1 MMASWE
7 QTVRARNV
15 IRQSVM
21 TNGTS
26 KEPALLRIARWAD
39 SVGRDHGDHAWIA
52 EDAFVDTLAC
62 MAAGVGEPVTERLI
76 DAFGESGRGQSV
88 ILFTNATSAP
98 ATAALVN
105 ATAAHATELDDW
117 DNATEAHMSAV
128 IVPALLAV
136 SESRRTSGAA
146 LIDAFLIGLEV
157 GMICGEAINPGHLY
171 GGWHPTST
179 IGSLGAA
186 AACARLLGLDE
197 ARMAHAI
204 SLATT
209 NAGLKCQVGTMAKPM
224 FAGTAAQCG
233 VQSALMAAAGITASL
248 DALDGPNGVE
258 AIRSS
263 GQTDGFDEALQ
274 GLYRSRWIDRFALNR
289 KPYPTCGI
297 VHRPIDGIVSL
308 MTEHRLRS
316 RDIARVDVRL
326 SQIEHDYCGI
336 SRPAN
341 VDEARFSVAF
351 GVARTIADG
360 QTSRG
365 TSGPRD
371 AEGRRLQDGARQGSC
386 GHSRKPVRR
395 GALSPCPGRD
405 CSSGRPERSDIGPL
419 RERLAGEP
427 AVAGGHTR
435 EVQGQ
440 RWCGAGRFGRGHS
453 AGCSEG
459 SPECADAR
467 GSAAAL
473 LPGVRSPEP
482 KELMR
487 RCGAASSRFGLAGR
501 APWEA

>member
-1 MMASWE
+1 
-7 QTVRARNV
+7 
-15 IRQSVM
+15 M
-21 TNGTS
+21 TNRTS
-26 KEPALLRIARWAD
+26 KKSALLRIAGWAG
-39 SVGRDHGDHAWIA
+39 SVGRDHGEHARIA
-52 EDAFVDTLAC
+52 EDAFVDTFAC

-76 DAFGESGRGQSV
+76 DAFGESDRGQSA

-98 ATAALVN
+98 VMAALVN

-136 SESRRTSGAA
+136 SEPRETSGAA

-179 IGSLGAA
+179 IGSLGGA

-233 VQSALMAAAGITASL
+233 VQSALMAAAGINASF
-248 DALDGPNGVE
+248 DALDGPSSVE
-258 AIRSS
+258 AIRSG
-263 GQTDGFDEALQ
+263 GQTGGFDNVLQ
-274 GLYRSRWIDRFALNR
+274 ELSRSRWIDRFALNR

-308 MTEHRLRS
+308 MTKHRLRFD
-316 RDIARVDVRL
+316 DIARVDVSI
-326 SQIEHDYCGI
+326 SQLEHQYCGI
-336 SRPAN
+336 SRPAS

-360 QTSRG
+360 QPPVGRLVLG
-365 TSGPRD
+365 MLKDD
-371 AEGRRLQDGARQGSC
+371 AYRTALDKVHVGIHESPSEGE
-386 GHSRKPVRR
+386 HYPPVRVEI
-395 GALSPCPGRD
+395 ALSDGR
-405 CSSGRPERSDIGPL
+405 SVQTSVPFAKGWPENPLSRADIHEKF
-419 RERLAGEP
+419 RVNAG
-427 AVAGGHTR
+427 AVLGD
-435 EVQGQ
+435 
-440 RWCGAGRFGRGHS
+440 S
-453 AGCSEG
+453 
-459 SPECADAR
+459 
-467 GSAAAL
+467 SAANL
-473 LPGVRSPEP
+473 LDVLRDFRNAPVIEEVLRLSCPVSA
-482 KELMR
+482 R
-487 RCGAASSRFGLAGR
+487 RNHKG
-501 APWEA
+501 

>member
-1 MMASWE
+1 
-7 QTVRARNV
+7 
-15 IRQSVM
+15 M
-21 TNGTS
+21 TDGTS
-26 KEPALLRIARWAD
+26 KEPALLRIAGWAD

-263 GQTDGFDEALQ
+263 GQTGGFDEALQ

-316 RDIARVDVRL
+316 RDIAQVDVRL

-360 QTSRG
+360 RPPVGRLVPGMLKDDAYRTALDKVHVGIHENPSEGEHYPPVRVEIALPDGRSVQTSV
-365 TSGPRD
+365 P
-371 AEGRRLQDGARQGSC
+371 
-386 GHSRKPVRR
+386 
-395 GALSPCPGRD
+395 
-405 CSSGRPERSDIGPL
+405 
-419 RERLAGEP
+419 
-427 AVAGGHTR
+427 
-435 EVQGQ
+435 
-440 RWCGAGRFGRGHS
+440 F
-453 AGCSEG
+453 
-459 SPECADAR
+459 AR
-467 GSAAAL
+467 GW
-473 LPGVRSPEP
+473 PENP
-482 KELMR
+482 LSRADIHGKFRANAGAVLGNS
-487 RCGAASSRFGLAGR
+487 GAANLLDALRDLRNAPMLEDVLRLSCPVSAPRSRR
-501 APWEA
+501 S